1 MNEVSLPEGDTA
13 ELSKYLVSEL
23 GGEVAVEPA
32 PRVMARGLRTDVYA
46 FGLTGRGLSEA
57 WSGPLVLR
65 LMPADLPAAAI
76 EREAEV
82 HRFLRY
88 AGYPTP
94 ELLAVETS
102 RGVLGRPFT
111 IMERAPGVTMSRRLM
126 SRNLFRTH
134 ALATAFADAHVKLHR
149 LPVERFPSQSG
160 GSSVE
165 RQLRSYRGWLGSE
178 PEAAEWFEWLDA
190 RKSFVVPE
198 HESVCHYNFHPGNT
212 IVDDMGALRVVDWS
226 TANIG
231 DYHSDVADTIVFIRT
246 EPIRE
251 SSRLRALSRQIGRR
265 LFVKQYLRRYNSQL
279 ALDPQ
284 RLRYWEA
291 LRAIAWRG
299 TVRALTPM
307 ALARYESVSESFAQ
321 QEAALEQY
329 CRKRMAEFDAAL

>member
-1 MNEVSLPEGDTA
+1 MDEVNLPERDTA
-13 ELSKYLVSEL
+13 EFSRYLVSKL
-23 GGEVAVEPA
+23 GGEVAVEPV
-32 PRVMARGLRTDVYA
+32 PRIMARGLRTDVYA
-46 FGLTGRGLSEA
+46 FVLTGRGPSEA

-65 LMPADLPAAAI
+65 LMPADEPAAAI

-82 HRFLRY
+82 YRFLRS
-88 AGYPTP
+88 AGYSVP

-102 RGVLGRPFT
+102 RDVLGRPFT

-126 SRNLFRTH
+126 SRNLLRTH

-149 LPVERFPSQSG
+149 LPVERFPG
-160 GSSVE
+160 KFVGSSVD
-165 RQLRSYRGWLGSE
+165 RQLKIYRDWLGSE
-178 PEAAEWFEWLDA
+178 PQAAEWFEWLDA

-198 HESVCHYNFHPGNT
+198 NESVCHYNFHPGNT

-226 TANIG
+226 TADIG
-231 DYHSDVADTIVFIRT
+231 DYHSDVADTVVFIRT

-251 SSRLRALSRQIGRR
+251 SSRLRALFRQIGRR
-265 LFVKQYLRRYNSQL
+265 LFVRQYLRRYNSQL

-291 LRAIAWRG
+291 LRAIVWRG

-307 ALARYESVSESFAQ
+307 ALARYDSGSEAFEQ
-321 QEAALEQY
+321 QAAALEQ
-329 CRKRMAEFDAAL
+329 